1 VAGTN
6 AIGGEPSRL
15 DAGSSTGGTG
25 MSTEERLKQ
34 LLAITEGLVE
44 CIGSGYSSAESQ
56 SALWA
61 YYKLKREIEAEA
73 KE

>member
-1 VAGTN
+1 MTAD
-6 AIGGEPSRL
+6 P
-15 DAGSSTGGTG
+15 
-25 MSTEERLKQ
+25 EERLKQ

-44 CIGSGYSSAESQ
+44 CIGSGYSSSESQ

-61 YYKLKREIEAEA
+61 YYKLKQEIEAES